1 MILHFI
7 PVLTTWYL
15 EFCQYL
21 FINRWLH
28 TTSLKTIETF
38 ICIVLIVAIILSFL
52 DLPMLVIYK
61 FMYPLLSSLVLH
73 FIGAPFLMFSFAY
86 TVKDVIMNNCHGVNI
101 PLVHCQNIFA
111 CFYVSTLLSQKSPTT
126 IMILWDY
133 NGSETETTC

>member
-1 MILHFI
+1 MNDKVHFSTWFCILFHF
-7 PVLTTWYL
+7 LTTWYL

-111 CFYVSTLLSQKSPTT
+111 CFLRLNFIISKIANNYYD
-126 IMILWDY
+126 IMRL
-133 NGSETETTC
+133 